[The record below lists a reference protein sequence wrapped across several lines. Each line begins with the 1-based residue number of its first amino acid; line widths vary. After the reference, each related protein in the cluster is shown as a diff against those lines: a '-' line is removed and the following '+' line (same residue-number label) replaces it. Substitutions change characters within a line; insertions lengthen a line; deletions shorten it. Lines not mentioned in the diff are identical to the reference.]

1 EGAGRG
7 LMALLSAVALS
18 IAGLILAILP
28 AVVSTS
34 CGGRENCGRP
44 LCPMGIVDDYRLVF
58 QIAGVALAGI
68 GIIGGI
74 ATVAMLPGMIPSLSY
89 SDPPGDAYRT
99 VAIDGG
105 TITFSQDWSGDYL
118 IVFEGERDYNATV
131 YLCHFKVD
139 PEKEVALITSGGL
152 AYNGTSVV
160 KSGPIVSYLFDL
172 EGGFLRP
179 LVILDDGTW
188 VMFENIW

>member
-1 EGAGRG
+1 MNKETQKCPYCGKEIPSRSPEKEGG
-7 LMALLSAVALS
+7 
-18 IAGLILAILP
+18 ILP
-28 AVVSTS
+28 YIITCIAATPLAVIFV
-34 CGGRENCGRP
+34 
-44 LCPMGIVDDYRLVF
+44 
-58 QIAGVALAGI
+58 
-68 GIIGGI
+68 
-74 ATVAMLPGMIPSLSY
+74 TVAVLWAPSYLTE
-89 SDPPGDAYRT
+89 DPPGDAYRT

-105 TITFSQDWSGDYL
+105 TITFSQHWSGDHQ

-139 PEKEVALITSGGL
+139 PAKEVALITSGESRL

-172 EGGFLRP
+172 ERGFLRP